1 MRTQRLVAAL
11 LAAALLFGLAVPS
24 HAKRY
29 NHPSGFSFSIPASW
43 NVKKQADL
51 ITGAT
56 KDGAAAAS
64 FSVPAA
70 GVGTDLLTKTCD
82 TEMRKLLKGVRTD
95 KPIRSNL
102 NGLKVYLVDGAGT
115 MSGQQML
122 FTYGVYSNGSRCIVA
137 VLLCTKQKFPTHKDA
152 LIKILQSVRG

>member
-1 MRTQRLVAAL
+1 MTIKRLVATL
-11 LAAALLFGLAVPS
+11 LAAALLLGLVAPS

-43 NVKKQADL
+43 KVVKKTDL
-51 ITGAT
+51 ITGST

-70 GVGTDLLTKTCD
+70 GVTMSLLTKTCD
-82 TEMRKLLKGVRTD
+82 AEMRKLLKGVQTD
-95 KPIRSNL
+95 KPINTSI
-102 NGLKVYLVDGAGT
+102 NGLKVVLVDGAGT
-115 MSGQQML
+115 MSGQPML
-122 FTYGVYSNGSRCIVA
+122 FTYGVYSNGNRCIVC
-137 VLLCTKQKFPTHKDA
+137 VMLCSKPKFPIHKDA